1 MHWLYLIILALA
13 TAAIGSYA
21 LQWWRRRRRLDA
33 LAHRHHMHRPK
44 GGEFETVLRTLP
56 EHWAGTGL
64 RDILVGTDGS
74 GRYFSARKGWGGDMR
89 EVFLVEL
96 SQHTPAR
103 GLQLESRHKK
113 SDATSLH
120 MGWNLTPEQ
129 ALDATAREVVQ
140 RVLREFAAFKMH
152 HPKLPISL
160 EVGDKSA
167 VLYAP
172 AAGEEQRMRF
182 IAAARVLR
190 GDLVHCLFRRASI
203 STNPASSSKPK
214 QAEPE
219 LVPEE
224 VHPDIE
230 RALDSLEAE
239 PVVSAK
245 ELLAEKPPPPKKG
258 WQRVNGKEV
267 FQIPEPEDKVVVLS
281 ASASHTKAVKPIKGV
296 DSEKSK
302 FFLP

>member
-13 TAAIGSYA
+13 IAAFGSYGF
-21 LQWWRRRRRLDA
+21 QYWRRRRRLEV
-33 LAHRHHMHRPK
+33 LARRHHMHRPK
-44 GGEFETVLRTLP
+44 GGEFETVLGTLP
-56 EHWAGTGL
+56 ENWAGAGL
-64 RDILVGTDGS
+64 RDFLVGTDGS
-74 GRYFSARKGWGGDMR
+74 GRYFSARKGWGGEMC

-103 GLQLESRHKK
+103 GLQLLSRRKK
-113 SDATSLH
+113 SDSASLH

-152 HPKLPISL
+152 HPQQQISL
-160 EVGDKSA
+160 EVGDKGA

-172 AAGEEQRMRF
+172 AAGEEQRMQF

-190 GDLVHCLFRRASI
+190 GDLLHCLFRRASI

-214 QAEPE
+214 EQAIPE
-219 LVPEE
+219 PEE

-230 RALDSLEAE
+230 RALGSLEAE

-258 WQRVNGKEV
+258 WQRVKGKEV
-267 FQIPEPEDKVVVLS
+267 FQIPEPEDRVVVLS
-281 ASASHTKAVKPIKGV
+281 ASASHTKAIKPIKGA
-296 DSEKSK
+296 DPDKSK

>member
-1 MHWLYLIILALA
+1 MHWIYLGILALA
-13 TAAIGSYA
+13 IAALGSFA
-21 LQWWRRRRRLDA
+21 FQWWRRRRRLDT
-33 LAHRHHMHRPK
+33 LAQRHHMHRPK
-44 GGEFETVLRTLP
+44 GSEFETVLRTLP
-56 EHWAGTGL
+56 EYWAKAGL
-64 RDILVGTDGS
+64 RDILVGTDSS
-74 GRYFSARKGWGGDMR
+74 GRYFSARTGWGGDMR

-103 GLQLESRHKK
+103 GLQLESRQKK
-113 SDATSLH
+113 TDSASLH

-152 HPKLPISL
+152 HPLRQISL

-172 AAGEEQRMRF
+172 AAGEEKRMQF

-190 GDLVHCLFRRASI
+190 GDLLHCLFRRASI

-230 RALDSLEAE
+230 RALGSLEAE
-239 PVVSAK
+239 LVVSAK
-245 ELLAEKPPPPKKG
+245 ELVAEKPPPPKKG

-267 FQIPEPEDKVVVLS
+267 FQIPEPEDRVVVLS
-281 ASASHTKAVKPIKGV
+281 ASASHTKAIKPVKGV
-296 DSEKSK
+296 DSDKSK